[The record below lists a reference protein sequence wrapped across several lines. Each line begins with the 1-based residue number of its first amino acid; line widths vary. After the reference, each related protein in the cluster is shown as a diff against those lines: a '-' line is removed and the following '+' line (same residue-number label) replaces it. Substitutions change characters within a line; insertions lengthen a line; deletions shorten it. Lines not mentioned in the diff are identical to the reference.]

1 MQERLSDRK
10 KNKDISFDKKKVNHV
25 DKKVF
30 IDEIG
35 TKVETVVI
43 THL

>member
-1 MQERLSDRK
+1 MQEKLSERQ
-10 KNKDISFDKKKVNHV
+10 KNKDASFDKKKVNHV

-30 IDEIG
+30 IDDLG